1 MMNHNAVTIINIEK
15 TWQNIVIKKEIMF
28 VHVIVFTS
36 QFGEITFTPKGL
48 IFKRSYN
55 ILLSLAISLLQ

>member
-15 TWQNIVIKKEIMF
+15 TWQNIVVKKEIMF

-36 QFGEITFTPKGL
+36 KFGEITFTLKGL
-48 IFKRSYN
+48 IFK
-55 ILLSLAISLLQ
+55 